1 VSFREPPRRGAL
13 QHARSRGARAAT
25 PAQLA
30 AGGPQADITPPA
42 APVNAV
48 LTGLLRLEAALVR
61 RVDMPI
67 GSSLLVVAMKTST
80 LATDR

>member
-1 VSFREPPRRGAL
+1 
-13 QHARSRGARAAT
+13 
-25 PAQLA
+25 
-30 AGGPQADITPPA
+30 
-42 APVNAV
+42 V

-61 RVDMPI
+61 RVDMPT